1 MGAAGKPREGT
12 RFARPVPFHD
22 RAHDAGAACQLIEHR
37 RSQMAKAT
45 NATGD
50 LPENLGVTLGEVRR
64 VAMRIDGILQEF
76 DAR

>member
-1 MGAAGKPREGT
+1 
-12 RFARPVPFHD
+12 
-22 RAHDAGAACQLIEHR
+22 
-37 RSQMAKAT
+37 MAKAT